1 MFITPE
7 PEVFGI
13 HTLRPTDR
21 AQILQTFQRWNRTRD
36 AAKSLNQMHHIDDA
50 TGPEDYEKATRD
62 FDAAILT
69 LLNPE
74 TREALADIATE
85 AGVPAV
91 VFLNVA
97 VRRLVERN
105 LPSHVTPGVSPR

>member
-62 FDAAILT
+62 FDTAIMT

-74 TREALADIATE
+74 TRESLSEMAAET
-85 AGVPAV
+85 GVPAV

-97 VRRLVERN
+97 VGRLAEGN
-105 LPSHVTPGVSPR
+105 SLPPSSR